1 MIDKI
6 LVYFGLCDRV
16 GCIFWLSKHWKDAGT
31 LDLDAGLTLDSLSD
45 KNYAL
50 NTIVTPLSEA
60 RGPYR
65 QGGGNFSQTL
75 Y

>member
-1 MIDKI
+1 MAAAASM
-6 LVYFGLCDRV
+6 CTR
-16 GCIFWLSKHWKDAGT
+16 
-31 LDLDAGLTLDSLSD
+31 DLDSEVPQDC
-45 KNYAL
+45 
-50 NTIVTPLSEA
+50 VTPLSEA

>member
-1 MIDKI
+1 MIRFLSI
-6 LVYFGLCDRV
+6 LVFTTGLGVFSGFQDA
-16 GCIFWLSKHWKDAGT
+16 GLDAGT